1 MTGKEIEPGIYVA
14 SQIALADLPSLAAA
28 GVTLLICNRP
38 DGEDR
43 TQPTAA
49 ETAHA
54 AEALGV
60 GFLHLPITALHEIAR
75 RPRLEELAQAIAAT
89 SGRVLAYCR
98 SGARSAALLAAK
110 QVAIDGVPVEHA
122 VGRLRAIG
130 YDLPALKPVLAALAA
145 KAGCARD

>member
-1 MTGKEIEPGIYVA
+1 MTGKEIEPGIYVS
-14 SQIALADLPSLAAA
+14 SQIALDDLPSLAAA
-28 GVTLLICNRP
+28 GITLLICNRP

-49 ETAHA
+49 ETARV
-54 AEALGV
+54 AEGLGV
-60 GFLHLPITALHEIAR
+60 GFLHLPITALHEITR
-75 RPRLEELAQAIAAT
+75 RPRLEELAQAIAAN

-110 QVAIDGVPVEHA
+110 QVAIDSVPVEHA
-122 VGRLRAIG
+122 VRRLRAIG